1 MNRALIV
8 TLAALSIAAS
18 ARAGEVI
25 TTAAGGPADA
35 APATSTSAPI
45 LIPDRYDLG
54 EDIVRSVGPCG
65 GVAKTPGGKPD
76 KNPHGDVY
84 AGVGTHGYREGGGVV
99 CVPVG
104 DHAAATI
111 AVDVGHIDG
120 RGWRR

>member
-1 MNRALIV
+1 MNRLLII
-8 TLAALSIAAS
+8 TLAVASIAAS

-25 TTAAGGPADA
+25 TTAAAGPADA
-35 APATSTSAPI
+35 IPVGSSTAPI

-54 EDIVRSVGPCG
+54 DDTVRNVGPCG
-65 GVAKTPGGKPD
+65 AVAKTADGKPD
-76 KNPHGDVY
+76 KNPHGEVF
-84 AGVGTHGYREGGGVV
+84 AGVGTHGYREAGGVL

>member
-1 MNRALIV
+1 MNRALII
-8 TLAALSIAAS
+8 TLAAASIAVC

-35 APATSTSAPI
+35 VPAASASAPI

-54 EDIVRSVGPCG
+54 DDILRRVGPCG
-65 GVAKTPGGKPD
+65 AVARTADGKPD
-76 KNPHGDVY
+76 KNPHGEVY

-99 CVPVG
+99 CLPIG
-104 DHAAATI
+104 DHASATI